1 MNNKIYSMF
10 ALCILFAIPYTVQ
23 AQTAYCPADL
33 NLDRFVNSAD
43 IGKILLDFGH
53 CSGCSSDLNQDEVVN
68 SADVG
73 IALLYFGACPDDN
86 GGSDCPPY
94 RTFKQKHHFD
104 KECNGFLVGYQYYDE
119 LYTGNGQLPDCQ
131 SFKTNYKSE
140 CFQDQTLIGTIG
152 NLDYFADGNC
162 GCYFRPVENPPIC
175 PAYATIAAINWEF
188 PIVVTPVEGNC
199 GQSFQVGLGAII
211 KYHDGN
217 CNTFWAATYYKL
229 WWWYENG
236 YRIGGCGEYTF
247 YSNGNGG
254 YYSERN
260 CEPYG
265 TLISS
270 SLEPIIADG
279 WTVGTATINV
289 YADGNCGTY
298 NQNTGN
304 EYLPYGTLLGSDST
318 YNYYS
323 DGAGWYYKELIEDG
337 CDSNGTFISSSSEPI
352 IAGGWTVGTAT
363 INVYADGNCGTYQ
376 DSSNSYLSY
385 GTFLGSDGT
394 YNYYS
399 DGSGGYY
406 TELIGGGC
414 DSNGTFISSSSEPI
428 IAGGWTVGTTTIN
441 VYADGNCGT
450 YQDSSNSYLSYG
462 TFLGSDGTY
471 NYYSD
476 GSGGYYAQLTYYKIV
491 RFTPVPHQT
500 LLHKKNT
507 YITYISLPVPFQTK
521 PIK

>member
-1 MNNKIYSMF
+1 MSNKIYSIF

-33 NLDRFVNSAD
+33 NFDRFVDSAD
-43 IGKILLDFGH
+43 VGQLLLDVGH
-53 CSGCSSDLNQDEVVN
+53 CPGCSSDLNLDEHVN
-68 SADVG
+68 SADLGLMLVD
-73 IALLYFGACPDDN
+73 FGNCPDDN

-104 KECNGFLVGYQYYDE
+104 KRCNGFVVGYQYYNE

-131 SFKTNYKSE
+131 TFKTNYKSK
-140 CFQDQTLIGTIG
+140 CIDDQTLIGTIG

-162 GCYFRPVENPPIC
+162 GCYSRPVENPPIC

-217 CNTFWAATYYKL
+217 CNTFWADTYFDF
-229 WWWYENG
+229 WWWYPNG
-236 YRIGGCGEYTF
+236 YRIGGCNEYTF

-260 CEPYG
+260 CTPYG
-265 TLISS
+265 TFISS
-270 SLEPIIADG
+270 SSEPIIADG

-289 YADGNCGTY
+289 YADGNCG
-298 NQNTGN
+298 
-304 EYLPYGTLLGSDST
+304 S
-318 YNYYS
+318 
-323 DGAGWYYKELIEDG
+323 
-337 CDSNGTFISSSSEPI
+337 
-352 IAGGWTVGTAT
+352 
-363 INVYADGNCGTYQ
+363 YQ
-376 DSSNSYLSY
+376 DSSYSYLSY

-399 DGSGGYY
+399 DGAGGYY
-406 TELIGGGC
+406 T
-414 DSNGTFISSSSEPI
+414 DMTN
-428 IAGGWTVGTTTIN
+428 
-441 VYADGNCGT
+441 
-450 YQDSSNSYLSYG
+450 
-462 TFLGSDGTY
+462 Y
-471 NYYSD
+471 N
-476 GSGGYYAQLTYYKIV
+476 IV
-491 RFTPVPHQT
+491 RFMSVPHRT

-507 YITYISLPVPFQTK
+507 YIPYISLPVPFQTK

>member
-1 MNNKIYSMF
+1 MF

-43 IGKILLDFGH
+43 IGELLLDFGN
-53 CSGCSSDLNQDEVVN
+53 CPGCSSDLNQDEVVN

-104 KECNGFLVGYQYYDE
+104 RKCNGFLVGYQYYDE
-119 LYTGNGQLPDCQ
+119 LYTGSGQLPDCQ
-131 SFKTNYKSE
+131 TFKTNYYSE
-140 CFQDQTLIGTIG
+140 CFQDQTLLGTIG

-162 GCYFRPVENPPIC
+162 GCYSRPVVNPPIC
-175 PAYATIAAINWEF
+175 PAYATIAEINWEF
-188 PIVVTPVEGNC
+188 SIVVTPVEGNC

-217 CNTFWAATYYKL
+217 CNTFWAETYYKL

-236 YRIGGCGEYTF
+236 YRIGGCNEYTF
-247 YSNGNGG
+247 YSNGSGG

-260 CEPYG
+260 CTPSG
-265 TLISS
+265 TL
-270 SLEPIIADG
+270 
-279 WTVGTATINV
+279 
-289 YADGNCGTY
+289 
-298 NQNTGN
+298 
-304 EYLPYGTLLGSDST
+304 
-318 YNYYS
+318 
-323 DGAGWYYKELIEDG
+323 
-337 CDSNGTFISSSSEPI
+337 ISSSSEPI

-376 DSSNSYLSY
+376 DSSSSYFSY

-399 DGSGGYY
+399 DGSGWYY

-414 DSNGTFISSSSEPI
+414 DPNGTLISSSSEPI
-428 IAGGWTVGTTTIN
+428 IAGGWTVGTATIN

-450 YQDSSNSYLSYG
+450 YQDSSYSYLSFG
-462 TFLGSDGTY
+462 TLLGSDGTY

-476 GSGGYYAQLTYYKIV
+476 GSGGYYAQLTYYNIV
-491 RFTPVPHQT
+491 RFMPVPHQT

-507 YITYISLPVPFQTK
+507 YIPYISLPVPFQTK

>member
-1 MNNKIYSMF
+1 MF

-43 IGKILLDFGH
+43 LGKILLDFGH
-53 CSGCSSDLNQDEVVN
+53 CPGCSSDLNLDEHVN
-68 SADVG
+68 SADLGLMLVD
-73 IALLYFGACPDDN
+73 FGNCPDDN

-94 RTFKQKHHFD
+94 RTFKQPGYAD
-104 KECNGFLVGYQYYDE
+104 KYCNEFNQFIVGYRTWEIYYSG
-119 LYTGNGQLPDCQ
+119 TGQSPDCQ
-131 SFKTNYKSE
+131 TFQTGNDSY
-140 CFQDQTLIGTIG
+140 CFPDQTLIGT
-152 NLDYFADGNC
+152 NNNRDYFADGNC
-162 GCYFRPVENPPIC
+162 GCYSRPVVDPPGC
-175 PAYATIAAINWEF
+175 PKEGSDAGADLNFQIK
-188 PIVVTPVEGNC
+188 VTPHEGGC
-199 GQSFQVGLGAII
+199 GDSFQVGLGARRR
-211 KYHDGN
+211 YHDGN
-217 CNTFWAATYYKL
+217 CNTFWGLYCRV
-229 WWWYENG
+229 WWWYEYG
-236 YRIGGCGEYTF
+236 FRIGGCKEYTF
-247 YSNGNGG
+247 YSNGSGG
-254 YYSERN
+254 YYSQRN
-260 CEPYG
+260 CEPSG

-270 SLEPIIADG
+270 SSDPIIADG

-298 NQNTGN
+298 QDSSSS
-304 EYLPYGTLLGSDST
+304 YLSYGTFLGSDST

-323 DGAGWYYKELIEDG
+323 DGSGW
-337 CDSNGTFISSSSEPI
+337 
-352 IAGGWTVGTAT
+352 
-363 INVYADGNCGTYQ
+363 
-376 DSSNSYLSY
+376 
-385 GTFLGSDGT
+385 
-394 YNYYS
+394 
-399 DGSGGYY
+399 YY

-476 GSGGYYAQLTYYKIV
+476 GYGGYYTDMPNYNIV
-491 RFTPVPHQT
+491 RFMPVSQRT

-507 YITYISLPVPFQTK
+507 YIPYISLPVPFQTK

>member
-1 MNNKIYSMF
+1 MF

-43 IGKILLDFGH
+43 IGELLLDFGN
-53 CSGCSSDLNQDEVVN
+53 CPGCSSDLNQDEVVN

-104 KECNGFLVGYQYYDE
+104 RKCNGFLVGYQYYDE
-119 LYTGNGQLPDCQ
+119 LYTGSGQLPDCQ
-131 SFKTNYKSE
+131 TFKTNDYSE
-140 CFQDQTLIGTIG
+140 CFQDQTLLGTIG

-162 GCYFRPVENPPIC
+162 GCYSRPVVNPPIC
-175 PAYATIAAINWEF
+175 PAYATIAEINWEF
-188 PIVVTPVEGNC
+188 SIVVTPVEGNC

-217 CNTFWAATYYKL
+217 CNTFWAETYYKL

-236 YRIGGCGEYTF
+236 YRIGGCNEYTF
-247 YSNGNGG
+247 YSNGSGG

-260 CEPYG
+260 CTPSG
-265 TLISS
+265 TL
-270 SLEPIIADG
+270 
-279 WTVGTATINV
+279 
-289 YADGNCGTY
+289 
-298 NQNTGN
+298 
-304 EYLPYGTLLGSDST
+304 
-318 YNYYS
+318 
-323 DGAGWYYKELIEDG
+323 
-337 CDSNGTFISSSSEPI
+337 ISSSSEPI

-376 DSSNSYLSY
+376 DSSSSYFSY

-399 DGSGGYY
+399 DGSGWYY

-414 DSNGTFISSSSEPI
+414 DPNGTLISSSSDPI
-428 IAGGWTVGTTTIN
+428 IAGGWTVGTATIN

-450 YQDSSNSYLSYG
+450 YQDSSYSYLSFG
-462 TFLGSDGTY
+462 TLLGSDGTY

-476 GSGGYYAQLTYYKIV
+476 GSGGYYAQLTYYNIV
-491 RFTPVPHQT
+491 RFMPVPHQT

-507 YITYISLPVPFQTK
+507 YISHISLPVPFQTK

>member
-1 MNNKIYSMF
+1 MSNKIYSIF

-33 NLDRFVNSAD
+33 NFDRFVDSAD
-43 IGKILLDFGH
+43 VGQLLLDVGH
-53 CSGCSSDLNQDEVVN
+53 CPGCSSDLNLDEHVN
-68 SADVG
+68 SADLGLMLVD
-73 IALLYFGACPDDN
+73 FGNCPDDN

-104 KECNGFLVGYQYYDE
+104 KRCNGFVVGYQYYNE

-131 SFKTNYKSE
+131 TFKTNYKSK
-140 CFQDQTLIGTIG
+140 CIDDQTLIGTIG
-152 NLDYFADGNC
+152 NLDYFSDGN
-162 GCYFRPVENPPIC
+162 GSCYSRPVENPPIC

-217 CNTFWAATYYKL
+217 CNTFWADTYFDF
-229 WWWYENG
+229 WWWYPNG
-236 YRIGGCGEYTF
+236 YRIGGCNEYTF

-260 CEPYG
+260 CTPYG
-265 TLISS
+265 TFISS
-270 SLEPIIADG
+270 SSDPIIAGG

-289 YADGNCGTY
+289 YADGNCGSY
-298 NQNTGN
+298 NENAGN
-304 EYLPYGTLLGSDST
+304 EYLPYGTFLGSDST

-323 DGAGWYYKELIEDG
+323 DGAGWYYTELIGGG
-337 CDSNGTFISSSSEPI
+337 CDPSGTLISSSSDPI

-376 DSSNSYLSY
+376 DSSYSYLPY

-399 DGSGGYY
+399 DGAGGYY
-406 TELIGGGC
+406 T
-414 DSNGTFISSSSEPI
+414 DMTN
-428 IAGGWTVGTTTIN
+428 
-441 VYADGNCGT
+441 
-450 YQDSSNSYLSYG
+450 
-462 TFLGSDGTY
+462 Y
-471 NYYSD
+471 N
-476 GSGGYYAQLTYYKIV
+476 IV
-491 RFTPVPHQT
+491 RFMSVPHRT

-507 YITYISLPVPFQTK
+507 YIPYISLPVPFQTK